1 MYQYKISKFYT
12 MKQFTIVVFLSVL
25 TASTFAQSKKE
36 VKKNKIKTV
45 TEQITDYVGGKEI
58 TRNDSYK
65 KFNKQGEVL
74 EEVEYDKT
82 GKLKRKVISR
92 YNEFDDKVEETIVD
106 ANNHQVERE
115 VYKYDSFKE
124 KSEVLHYNERNEL
137 DSRSVYIINGNGL
150 KTEKKTYDA
159 KGKLIQIKKY
169 SYGF

>member
-1 MYQYKISKFYT
+1 
-12 MKQFTIVVFLSVL
+12 MKHYPIAILLLATSYLSYG
-25 TASTFAQSKKE
+25 QSKKE

-45 TEQITDYVGGKEI
+45 TELITDYVGGKEV

-65 KFNKQGEVL
+65 KFNKQGEVT
-74 EEVEYDKT
+74 EEIEYDKT
-82 GKLKRKVISR
+82 GKLKRKVLSR
-92 YNEFDDKVEETIVD
+92 YNEFDDKVEETVVD
-106 ANNHQVERE
+106 VNNHQVERE

-169 SYGF
+169 LYGF

>member
-1 MYQYKISKFYT
+1 
-12 MKQFTIVVFLSVL
+12 MKHYPIAILLLATSYLSYG
-25 TASTFAQSKKE
+25 QSKKE

-45 TEQITDYVGGKEI
+45 TELITDYVGGKEV

-65 KFNKQGEVL
+65 KFNKQGEVT
-74 EEVEYDKT
+74 EEIEYDKT
-82 GKLKRKVISR
+82 GKLKRKVLSR

-106 ANNHQVERE
+106 VNNHQVERE

-169 SYGF
+169 LYGF

>member
-1 MYQYKISKFYT
+1 

-45 TEQITDYVGGKEI
+45 TELITDYVGGKEI

-74 EEVEYDKT
+74 EEIEYDKT
-82 GKLKRKVISR
+82 GKLKRKVLSK

-124 KSEVLHYNERNEL
+124 KSEVFITMSAMNWIAGR
-137 DSRSVYIINGNGL
+137 YISSMA
-150 KTEKKTYDA
+150 TD
-159 KGKLIQIKKY
+159 
-169 SYGF
+169 